1 MRSLMTQGFNTTLW
15 ILVDYVA
22 REFDWMMSSTVIQ
35 SLEANQKYLN
45 NLSKT
50 PPRSNQKDSSLL
62 SGIQLVLIYIF
73 SSKIY
78 TLIQIFKQ
86 VLLQLII
93 NPVKTLLL
101 YYWQGTWGIK
111 ISHIFKKLTFWFFE
125 NFWLLTAEN
134 PVTESNL
141 VVWFRLSYLTDENK
155 YMMT

>member
-1 MRSLMTQGFNTTLW
+1 MRSLMTQGFNTALW
-15 ILVDYVA
+15 ILVNYVA
-22 REFDWMMSSTVIQ
+22 REFDWMMASTVIQ

-50 PPRSNQKDSSLL
+50 SPRSNQKDSSLL

-73 SSKIY
+73 FKNLHIDSK
-78 TLIQIFKQ
+78 FKQ

-101 YYWQGTWGIK
+101 YYWQGTWVIK
-111 ISHIFKKLTFWFFE
+111 ISHIFEKLIFWFFE

-155 YMMT
+155 YIMT